1 MRTARAVMITFIL
14 GACGASDRPGVV
26 ARDSAGT
33 RIVENEPDATRTAPF
48 AVAMEPTVQI
58 GAVDGP
64 EEQTFRSVAGTLRL
78 DDGRILVADVDR
90 VLVYDANGAHL
101 FTFGRKGEGP
111 GEFDRIAKVIACGS
125 EVVVGEIIRASLSV
139 FDAAD
144 GHFLRTDPLPPSGT
158 FFPFQLQTCL
168 GDGTKLL
175 RSPNASIAGIAN
187 ERVITLVRLGSEASL
202 DTVGQVRTLR
212 VSDGL
217 PAPFGSTTLFDY
229 GDTLVHVVES
239 SIPEVQHYG
248 LDGSLR
254 QIARL
259 ALVPRPVTEEDVTRE
274 REARIK
280 AFPAA
285 ARELAAR
292 DIDQLEA
299 APTMPL
305 FSRMVVD
312 PAGRTWL
319 KPYRPSWEPEDSVWL
334 VVDADGAI
342 AGHVPLPSRYTVH
355 EIGDDYVLG
364 VWRDELD
371 VSYVRMHRMT
381 RH

>member
-1 MRTARAVMITFIL
+1 MATAVIITFIL
-14 GACGASDRPGVV
+14 GACGASDRPGIV
-26 ARDSAGT
+26 ARDSAGI
-33 RIVENEPDATRTAPF
+33 RIVENELDPARTAPLT
-48 AVAMEPTVQI
+48 VEMEPEVQI

-64 EEQTFRSVAGTLRL
+64 EEQTFRSVAGAMRL
-78 DDGRILVADVDR
+78 ADGRILVADVDR
-90 VLVYDANGAHL
+90 VLVYDASGAHL

-111 GEFDRIAKVIACGS
+111 GEFDRIAKVVACGS
-125 EVVVGEIIRASLSV
+125 EVVVGEFIRALLSV
-139 FDAAD
+139 FDATD

-158 FFPFQLQTCL
+158 FFPLQLQACL

-175 RSPNASIAGIAN
+175 RSPNASVAGMAN
-187 ERVITLVRLGSEASL
+187 ERVITLVRLGSDASL
-202 DTVGQVRTLR
+202 DTIGHVRTLR
-212 VSDGL
+212 MSDGL

-239 SIPEVQHYG
+239 SIPEVQQYG

-259 ALVPRPVTEEDVTRE
+259 GLVPRPVTEEDGARE
-274 REARIK
+274 REARIE

-292 DIDQLEA
+292 DMDQLEA
-299 APTMPL
+299 APTMPI

-319 KPYRPSWEPEDSVWL
+319 KRYRPSWEPEDSVWL
-334 VVDADGAI
+334 VVDADGAV
-342 AGHVPLPSRYTVH
+342 AGHVPLPSRFTVH

-371 VSYVRMHRMT
+371 VSYVRMHRLE
-381 RH
+381 RR